1 MSELFS
7 PSSFNINNINIPE
20 EFGLSRELFFFDNPE
35 SIEEYEQD
43 RFEQS
48 NSDNDNNSHES
59 IDENINIYENQ
70 NQPPDSPV
78 VQLLMSNVKLSLD
91 TNLMFENWEEV
102 ELFVDIYS
110 EQQGFENKKVR
121 TEKDKDGQIRK
132 RRFDCEHSGKYKPK
146 KIAIIENQRNSTS
159 KKTECGFRVN
169 FSYTRA
175 KGFISI
181 TNYVES
187 HNGHDLNPK
196 FVDFYSKYRKMTD
209 EMMKQI
215 RLFTKCNLDMAQQR
229 SMLKEL
235 FPNRTILAQDLS
247 NTIQRV
253 KYEYANTE
261 NDVVRLL
268 EWLITKKEEDSRV
281 QSTQRVEGYNSVI
294 KRVVNGN
301 TTLWQLAQYLNERIS
316 IEMQKI
322 EYQEFKDSNALVGL
336 PNLAT
341 QLFPRIDQMI
351 KTYLTPELLSLQR
364 AQMNQAT
371 LYYCRQLAINE
382 IYIAKHQEA
391 GEFGID
397 FIENYSE
404 SRQMELNVLIAQCG
418 IDLVTSVMLH
428 TTEVFFYIKLIPIRW
443 FKDNYMQMDPNIV
456 AANEPFIT
464 TQRDHVAE
472 TNYMTNGI
480 VFQIRGDLNNDEEK
494 VKTKARRIRDLYGKI
509 SSVFK
514 EALKKAIDD
523 EDFSLYN
530 TINQWIIKKELTR
543 QQEGETSIQL
553 HSVNDLDSTEDILP
567 PEYKR
572 HKGRIAH
579 KRIKSSIEGNKRNA
593 ALSDKTNTIA
603 GASLENS
610 HENRES
616 KTLRRCKNCHGIGHY
631 AKTYTAG

>member
-247 NTIQRV
+247 NAIQRV

-261 NDVVRLL
+261 NDVWKQLKEQYPTACDYLTRAL
-268 EWLITKKEEDSRV
+268 EPSQKSWARCYTATTFVAGV

-418 IDLVTSVMLH
+418 IDLVTSVWEIKRYNTTKINYIILLNNRTHMCTCMTLITMGIYCRHFFQVMLH
-428 TTEVFFYIKLIPIRW
+428 TTEAFFYIKLIPIRW

-464 TQRDHVAE
+464 TQGDHVAE

-523 EDFSLYN
+523 EDFSKL
-530 TINQWIIKKELTR
+530 L
-543 QQEGETSIQL
+543 
-553 HSVNDLDSTEDILP
+553 
-567 PEYKR
+567 
-572 HKGRIAH
+572 
-579 KRIKSSIEGNKRNA
+579 
-593 ALSDKTNTIA
+593 
-603 GASLENS
+603 
-610 HENRES
+610 
-616 KTLRRCKNCHGIGHY
+616 KTLSVLV
-631 AKTYTAG
+631 YTK

>member
-110 EQQGFENKKVR
+110 EQQG
-121 TEKDKDGQIRK
+121 
-132 RRFDCEHSGKYKPK
+132 KYKSK

-159 KKTECGFRVN
+159 KKTECSFRVN

-196 FVDFYSKYRKMTD
+196 FVDFYSKYRNMTD

-247 NTIQRV
+247 NAIQRV

-322 EYQEFKDSNALVGL
+322 EYQEFKDSNAL
-336 PNLAT
+336 
-341 QLFPRIDQMI
+341 
-351 KTYLTPELLSLQR
+351 
-364 AQMNQAT
+364 AT

-428 TTEVFFYIKLIPIRW
+428 TTEAFFYIKLIPIRW

-464 TQRDHVAE
+464 TQGDHVAE

-631 AKTYTAG
+631 AKTCTAG

>member
-247 NTIQRV
+247 NAIQRV

-428 TTEVFFYIKLIPIRW
+428 TTEAFFYIKLIPIRW

-464 TQRDHVAE
+464 TQGDHVAE

-523 EDFSLYN
+523 EDFSLH
-530 TINQWIIKKELTR
+530 QEFFSELTR

-631 AKTYTAG
+631 AKTCTAG